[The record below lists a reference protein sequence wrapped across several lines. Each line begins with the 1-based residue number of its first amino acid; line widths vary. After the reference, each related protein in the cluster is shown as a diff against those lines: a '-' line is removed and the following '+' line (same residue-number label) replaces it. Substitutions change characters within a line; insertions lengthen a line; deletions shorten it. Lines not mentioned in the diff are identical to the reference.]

1 MVERMQVRW
10 AVALLAFGGLLLV
23 AVVLSVMVW

>member
-10 AVALLAFGGLLLV
+10 AVALLAFVGLLLV